1 MQRCAA
7 CGSEHPLSFF
17 SAKQRKFAKE
27 RRQCLTCE
35 ESSAGVLVQAGRG
48 RPRLAAGEIASRFHA
63 QWHFTVGL
71 ENDRRGTIER
81 SHAAFRGNVR
91 LRRLAFRLRSGNL
104 EGYAAFA
111 RNVSNKQLA
120 DLLSVPRQNVW
131 EGAAVEW
138 PFIAATTY
146 DVQDVTLLQAA
157 ADSTQKT
164 TADSIARA
172 VRLAWREELRTREEE
187 EMGADSEDEDDEDEE
202 GGGGDGEEQ
211 AINEDEEDAS
221 QRGQRQKGS
230 NATAREMLDE
240 LSDLPLFKAIRSER
254 WSDGL
259 GPTERMVAAHA
270 SQNGACS
277 PSAFAHLRTPA

>member
-1 MQRCAA
+1 MPRCSA

-81 SHAAFRGNVR
+81 SYAAFRGNVW
-91 LRRLAFRLRSGNL
+91 LRRLAFRLSSGNL

-131 EGAAVEW
+131 EGAVW
-138 PFIAATTY
+138 PSGRLW
-146 DVQDVTLLQAA
+146 LLQTR
-157 ADSTQKT
+157 STRSSTCSKPLQLQRRSAQPRLRRT
-164 TADSIARA
+164 RSRGRRAWWIARRSA
-172 VRLAWREELRTREEE
+172 
-187 EMGADSEDEDDEDEE
+187 
-202 GGGGDGEEQ
+202 
-211 AINEDEEDAS
+211 
-221 QRGQRQKGS
+221 
-230 NATAREMLDE
+230 AR
-240 LSDLPLFKAIRSER
+240 
-254 WSDGL
+254 
-259 GPTERMVAAHA
+259 
-270 SQNGACS
+270 
-277 PSAFAHLRTPA
+277 